1 MKLSTVW
8 MYVHGNNCSVP
19 VLLFLCAC
27 LHVVREGLCPL
38 LLTLLLNDVPF
49 TYLPLFARC
58 SMQVGDTWCL
68 LQCLK
73 DSPYFAA
80 FSDRVQL

>member
-1 MKLSTVW
+1 MRLSTVW

-19 VLLFLCAC
+19 VLLFLCTC
-27 LHVVREGLCPL
+27 LHVVREGLCPR
-38 LLTLLLNDVPF
+38 LLTLLLNDVPSADL
-49 TYLPLFARC
+49 TLFAPC

-68 LQCLK
+68 LQSLK

>member
-1 MKLSTVW
+1 MRLSTVW

-27 LHVVREGLCPL
+27 LHVVHEGLCPL

-49 TYLPLFARC
+49 AYLPLFA
-58 SMQVGDTWCL
+58 
-68 LQCLK
+68 
-73 DSPYFAA
+73 
-80 FSDRVQL
+80 